1 MATRHQARQAV
12 VSLLY
17 AYEMG
22 NTDDA
27 FIDEFLEEKKIRNE
41 RKESVVKSFREILA
55 TKDKLDEQILQYL
68 KDGDLDKV
76 GIVERNILRL
86 GFYEI
91 NEAQT
96 DIAVVINE
104 AVELA
109 KELTSDTSPRFIN
122 GVLGALK
129 AKK

>member
-17 AYEMG
+17 AHEMG
-22 NTDDA
+22 NSSDE

-41 RKESVVKSFREILA
+41 RKTQASDTFRQILAKQNEIDEIL
-55 TKDKLDEQILQYL
+55 KSHL
-68 KDGDLDKV
+68 KDGDISKV
-76 GIVERNILRL
+76 GVVERAILRL
-86 GFYEI
+86 AIFEMSLGD
-91 NEAQT
+91 T
-96 DIAVVINE
+96 DRAVIINE

-122 GVLGALK
+122 GVLGAIK
-129 AKK
+129 

>member
-129 AKK
+129 EKK

>member
-17 AYEMG
+17 AHEMG
-22 NTDDA
+22 SSSDE

-41 RKESVVKSFREILA
+41 RKTQASDTFRQILAQQNEIDEIL
-55 TKDKLDEQILQYL
+55 KSHL
-68 KDGDLDKV
+68 KDGDISKV
-76 GIVERNILRL
+76 GVVERAILRL
-86 GFYEI
+86 AIFEMNLGD
-91 NEAQT
+91 T
-96 DIAVVINE
+96 DRAVIINE

-122 GVLGALK
+122 GVLGAIK
-129 AKK
+129 

>member
-22 NTDDA
+22 NSSDE

-41 RKESVVKSFREILA
+41 RKTQAVDTFNAVLENQEKIDAFLI
-55 TKDKLDEQILQYL
+55 QHL
-68 KDGDLDKV
+68 KDGDISKV
-76 GIVERNILRL
+76 GVVERAILRL
-86 GFYEI
+86 GVYEI
-91 NEAQT
+91 KFEKI
-96 DIAVVINE
+96 DSAVVINE

-109 KELTSDTSPRFIN
+109 KELGGDNAPRLIN
-122 GVLGALK
+122 AVLDK
-129 AKK
+129 VK

>member
-17 AYEMG
+17 AHEMG
-22 NTDDA
+22 SSSDE

-41 RKESVVKSFREILA
+41 RKTQASDTFRQILAKQNEIDEIL
-55 TKDKLDEQILQYL
+55 KSHL
-68 KDGDLDKV
+68 KDGDISKV
-76 GIVERNILRL
+76 GVVERAILRL
-86 GFYEI
+86 AIFEMNLGD
-91 NEAQT
+91 T
-96 DIAVVINE
+96 DRAVIINE

-122 GVLGALK
+122 GVLGAIK
-129 AKK
+129 

>member
-17 AYEMG
+17 AHEMG
-22 NTDDA
+22 NSSDE

-41 RKESVVKSFREILA
+41 RKTQASDTFRRILAKQNEIDEIL
-55 TKDKLDEQILQYL
+55 KSHL
-68 KDGDLDKV
+68 KDGDISKV
-76 GIVERNILRL
+76 GVVERAILRL
-86 GFYEI
+86 AIFEMVLGD
-91 NEAQT
+91 T
-96 DIAVVINE
+96 DRAVIINE

-122 GVLGALK
+122 GVLGAIK
-129 AKK
+129 

>member
-17 AYEMG
+17 AHEMG
-22 NTDDA
+22 SSSDE

-41 RKESVVKSFREILA
+41 RKTQASDTFRQILAKQNEIDEIL
-55 TKDKLDEQILQYL
+55 KSHL
-68 KDGDLDKV
+68 KDGDISKV
-76 GIVERNILRL
+76 GVVERAILRL
-86 GFYEI
+86 AIFEMSLGD
-91 NEAQT
+91 T
-96 DIAVVINE
+96 DRAVIINE

-122 GVLGALK
+122 GVLGAIK
-129 AKK
+129 

>member
-41 RKESVVKSFREILA
+41 RKESVIKSFREILA

-129 AKK
+129 EKK